1 MNATWIDTLGSL
13 NGAARSWALA
23 SRPGIHLID
32 IGAAELRVR
41 DLGPRDAPAY
51 VFAADAPVGIEHYDA
66 LLARW
71 PAHLRAIVLEMP
83 GFGFSRPR
91 PGFDFTLG
99 AYAQTAINAIATLE
113 CRKPSL
119 VFACA
124 WGFVALEV
132 VRRAPGLIERLI
144 LPQTPS
150 WEDMTKWVGRVDR
163 RVILRRPIVGQAL
176 MKAASTRVARQ
187 WFRTAYPDRAFGGA
201 LSATA
206 DDFFNHGCR
215 FSLASLMQGL
225 EHAQP
230 PRVTRTPP
238 VTVLWGGGDRTH
250 KSSSPSGIQQLAP
263 HAQVVLLKDAGH
275 SPELEFPEEL
285 LRLVTASAE

>member
-1 MNATWIDTLGSL
+1 MNATWVDTLGTL

-32 IGAAELRVR
+32 IGTAELRIR
-41 DLGPRDAPAY
+41 DIGPRDAPAF

-71 PAHLRAIVLEMP
+71 PKHLRAVVIEMP
-83 GFGFSRPR
+83 GFGFSHPR
-91 PGFDFTLG
+91 SGFDFTLG
-99 AYAQTAINAIATLE
+99 AYADTAISALDLLE
-113 CRKPSL
+113 CQKPSL

-150 WEDMTKWVGRVDR
+150 WEDMTKWVDKVDR
-163 RVILRRPIVGQAL
+163 RVVLRRPFVGQAL
-176 MKAASTRVARQ
+176 MKVASARVARQ
-187 WFRTAYPDRAFGGA
+187 WFRGAYPDRAFGGG
-201 LSATA
+201 LSKTS
-206 DDFFNHGCR
+206 DDFFAHGCR

-225 EHAQP
+225 QKAQP
-230 PRVTRTPP
+230 PRLTRSPP

-250 KSSSPSGIQQLAP
+250 RSSSPTGIQQLAP
-263 HAQVVLLKDAGH
+263 HAEIVLLKDAGH
-275 SPELEFPEEL
+275 SPELEFPDEL
-285 LRLVTASAE
+285 LRLVS